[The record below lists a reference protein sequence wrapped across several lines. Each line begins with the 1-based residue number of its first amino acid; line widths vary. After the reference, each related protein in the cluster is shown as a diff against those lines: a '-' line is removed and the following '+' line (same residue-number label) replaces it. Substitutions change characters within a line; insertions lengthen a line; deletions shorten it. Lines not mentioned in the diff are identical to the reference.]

1 MKIAKI
7 ETFIIERFLI
17 VRITDENG
25 IQGIGESCYWSYPKA
40 TEATILALKDA
51 LVGMDSRNINHI
63 WNYLWRYNSSFRS
76 NSISSAI
83 SAIDMALWDI
93 KGKRLQAPVWDLLGG
108 MVRKKVRAIAQGI
121 NGKTPEEFAEKA
133 KNVQNQGFTALKLT
147 PMPNDWPNNS

>member
-63 WNYLWRYNSSFRS
+63 WNYL
-76 NSISSAI
+76 
-83 SAIDMALWDI
+83 
-93 KGKRLQAPVWDLLGG
+93 K
-108 MVRKKVRAIAQGI
+108 
-121 NGKTPEEFAEKA
+121 
-133 KNVQNQGFTALKLT
+133 QNQISNFHFHRIA
-147 PMPNDWPNNS
+147 N

>member
-7 ETFIIERFLI
+7 ETFIVDRFL
-17 VRITDENG
+17 VVKITDEKG
-25 IQGIGESCYWSYPKA
+25 IQGVGESCYWSYPKA
-40 TEATILALKDA
+40 TESTILSLKDA
-51 LVGMDSRNINHI
+51 LIGMDSRNINHI
-63 WNYLWRYNSSFRS
+63 WNYLWRYNSSFRG

-121 NGKTPEEFAEKA
+121 NGKTPDEFAEKA
-133 KNVQNQGFTALKLT
+133 KIFKTRVSQH
-147 PMPNDWPNNS
+147 

>member
-51 LVGMDSRNINHI
+51 LVA
-63 WNYLWRYNSSFRS
+63 WT
-76 NSISSAI
+76 
-83 SAIDMALWDI
+83 
-93 KGKRLQAPVWDLLGG
+93 
-108 MVRKKVRAIAQGI
+108 QGI
-121 NGKTPEEFAEKA
+121 
-133 KNVQNQGFTALKLT
+133 
-147 PMPNDWPNNS
+147 